1 MKYQLTLLLALL
13 FLIVSCKK
21 ESKLEEEKLTTEKR
35 ATIEMVTSKGTILF
49 ELYNETPKHRDNFV
63 KLVNEGTLDS
73 LLFHRV
79 IDQFMIQAGD
89 PESKNATPTDTLGSG
104 GVGYR
109 VDAEFNK
116 ELFHKRGAIGAA
128 RDGNPE
134 RASSGIQF
142 YIVQRG
148 PRNDSLIDVDQGRI
162 NGWLAEH
169 YMQKDSAYVELYELR
184 NTAISDQDI
193 ETYRKIQDSIS
204 TLAESYTNFEKYE
217 IPEAHREI
225 YRTHGGTS
233 HLDQNYTV
241 FGEVIEGMDVVDS
254 IATVQTKTLTDQLMM
269 SEFYLLKYLIRS
281 K

>member
-1 MKYQLTLLLALL
+1 MKYQLTSLLIALI
-13 FLIVSCKK
+13 LIVACKK
-21 ESKLEEEKLTTEKR
+21 ESKSEEENPTAEKR
-35 ATIEMVTSKGTILF
+35 TTIEMVTTKGTILF

-79 IDQFMIQAGD
+79 INQFMIQAGD
-89 PESKNATPTDTLGSG
+89 PESKNASSTDTLGSG

-116 ELFHKRGAIGAA
+116 ELFHKRGALGAA

-148 PRNDSLIDVDQGRI
+148 PRNDSLIDVDQRRI

-169 YMQKDSAYVELYELR
+169 YMQKDSAYVELYEMR

-193 ETYRKIQDSIS
+193 DSYRSIQDSIS
-204 TLAESYTNFEKYE
+204 TLAESYTNFEKYI
-217 IPEAHREI
+217 IPEAHREV
-225 YRTHGGTS
+225 YRTAGGTS

-241 FGEVIEGMDVVDS
+241 FGEVIEGMAVVDA
-254 IATVQTKTLTDQLMM
+254 IATVQTNDLDRPVND
-269 SEFYLLKYLIRS
+269 IRILS
-281 K
+281 IKILDKE